1 MNLLSE
7 PVQFFKHRP
16 DNFPTIRLSQL
27 ANLYHSQ
34 QNLFSKLIRVN
45 SIQSIYDIFKISVST
60 YWQNHYQ
67 FDKESPKKKK
77 ALTKSFINL
86 LVINTIIP
94 MQFAYAKSQGK
105 EISEDLIQLMQQ
117 VEAEK
122 NSIVEKFNNFG
133 IQSRNALDSQSLLQL
148 KNEYCN
154 KSRCLECAIGIR
166 LLKNS

>member
-1 MNLLSE
+1 M
-7 PVQFFKHRP
+7 
-16 DNFPTIRLSQL
+16 
-27 ANLYHSQ
+27 
-34 QNLFSKLIRVN
+34 
-45 SIQSIYDIFKISVST
+45 

-117 VEAEK
+117 VDVEK
-122 NSIVEKFNNFG
+122 NSVVEKFNGFG